1 MTDRERVIKGLEH
14 CSEGGCKECPYEQDC
29 TMADGFSE
37 LASDALE
44 LLKQQQWVS
53 VKDRLPEKLTLVL
66 VCNHGIYDIAFVGD
80 RGNWVN
86 KLFEPEHW
94 MPLPEPPKEVSE

>member
-1 MTDRERVIKGLEH
+1 MGMTRE
-14 CSEGGCKECPYEQDC
+14 
-29 TMADGFSE
+29 
-37 LASDALE
+37 DALFYLCEYHSPCLNEHLYDAMTIAIQE
-44 LLKQQQWVS
+44 LSNKLQSNGWVS

-86 KLFEPEHW
+86 KLFEPEYW
-94 MPLPEPPKEVSE
+94 MPLPEPPKDGAE